1 MVPRRIHGMYTNS
14 MPPWPLS
21 VPAGNTLKDFPSPS
35 PHHSKKGLGEWHL
48 WLSWQQCPHVPV
60 MSNGTPKSLQ
70 HQDKGRLGKEMLF
83 SPGWRWCLGAI
94 SSRFP
99 EATMKAPTQCGTSK
113 VFAVSQ
119 WKEDGMWHCAGP
131 FTCPAVTAGQEYQCV
146 VIENRWGWEHCPV
159 YCQLQGVSSGEG
171 CFLFG
176 FFQIRKLH
184 KVQLRQSYPDCRDC
198 LFPVLAG
205 SWMIHE

>member
-1 MVPRRIHGMYTNS
+1 MTPLALLAAVPPCPCDVKCDTKK
-14 MPPWPLS
+14 
-21 VPAGNTLKDFPSPS
+21 PAAPGQRA
-35 PHHSKKGLGEWHL
+35 
-48 WLSWQQCPHVPV
+48 SWQGDAFFSRVEV
-60 MSNGTPKSLQ
+60 MLGCNLLQ
-70 HQDKGRLGKEMLF
+70 V
-83 SPGWRWCLGAI
+83 
-94 SSRFP
+94 SRGIP
-99 EATMKAPTQCGTSK
+99 TMKAPTQCGTSK